1 MGGPQIM
8 KQAFNKKQKARL
20 FLVDD
25 HPLVRQQLG
34 QLIAQQ
40 PDLAV
45 CGECGEAAECLRQL
59 TALKPDLVIV
69 DLSLKSSHGIEL
81 IKDIKAH
88 HPDMHILVL
97 SMHNESVF
105 ADRSIRAGALG
116 YVTKQESTEIIMTA
130 IRRVL
135 AGEMFLTERMATQL
149 VALLIHGPSQ
159 LTGSLTGGLSD
170 RELEIFELLGAGRGT
185 RQIAESLRIDVK
197 TVETYRARIREKLN
211 LKTSSELIHQAV
223 RWVQNGGKGNPAAS
237 EPPYTT

>member
-1 MGGPQIM
+1 M

-59 TALKPDLVIV
+59 AALKPDLVIV

-211 LKTSSELIHQAV
+211 LKTSSELIQQAV

>member
-1 MGGPQIM
+1 M

-59 TALKPDLVIV
+59 AALKPDLVIV

-97 SMHNESVF
+97 SMHNESLF

-211 LKTSSELIHQAV
+211 LKTSSELIQQAV

-237 EPPYTT
+237 EPPYTI